1 MALIIRVFF
10 MYTDHLGIKEYPFV
24 ATFYHLGV
32 DDSKPLDQQVE
43 EKIVSF
49 ETVCD
54 VDDKNTGLNNDL
66 ITLYFPFNP
75 DEGEINV
82 VLGETME
89 VNTYGLV
96 QRGRVLGVRPS
107 QLGGVKVMCTRI

>member
-1 MALIIRVFF
+1 MH
-10 MYTDHLGIKEYPFV
+10 TDHYGTEEYPFY

-32 DDSKPLDQQVE
+32 DESKPLDEQVE

-49 ETVCD
+49 ETICD
-54 VDDKNTGLNNDL
+54 VDDKNTGLNNDV
-66 ITLYFPFNP
+66 ITLYFPFGP
-75 DEGEINV
+75 KKEKVQII
-82 VLGETME
+82 LGETME
-89 VNTYGLV
+89 VETYGLI

>member
-1 MALIIRVFF
+1 
-10 MYTDHLGIKEYPFV
+10 MYIDHNGTTEYPFY

-32 DDSKPLDQQVE
+32 DESKPLDEQVE

-54 VDDKNTGLNNDL
+54 VDSEGNGLNNDL
-66 ITLYFPFNP
+66 ITLYFPFDP
-75 DEGEINV
+75 TEEEIQII
-82 VLGETME
+82 LGETME